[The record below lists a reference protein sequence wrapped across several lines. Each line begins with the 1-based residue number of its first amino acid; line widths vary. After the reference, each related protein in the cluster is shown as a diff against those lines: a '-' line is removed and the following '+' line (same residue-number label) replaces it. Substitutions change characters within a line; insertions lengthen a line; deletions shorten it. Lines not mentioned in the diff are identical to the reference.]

1 MKVVFSSDVFE
12 LQRFGGISRY
22 FVEIA
27 SRINLLPGFQ
37 TKIATAS
44 HINSYLSKSSVNS
57 GLYIPFS
64 PSRVRVNKLM
74 RVTNKIYSQSIG
86 SKGYFD
92 IRHETF
98 YRGNIEYIKA
108 CKSVTTVYDLIR
120 EKFTPGWEGFQAK
133 QKALARADAII
144 CISESTASDL
154 RSFYD
159 VNPDK
164 VSVIYLGVN
173 SDFEKF
179 RKTSEMKRDS
189 NQFLYVGA
197 RDNYKDFKTLIWAFA
212 SSRILRENSRV
223 LVFGNEFSKEE
234 LGLLNKFGIR
244 KNFYHRKG
252 NDFSLMNAY
261 NDSIALVIT
270 SQYEGFGLP
279 LIEAMISGCIVVSS
293 RGGAL
298 AEIGGD
304 LDIPFEVSNPESLAY
319 SLESI
324 LSRIGKLEPLRELSY
339 RHALKFTWEK
349 TVEDTISVYRNLL
362 SNV

>member
-1 MKVVFSSDVFE
+1 
-12 LQRFGGISRY
+12 
-22 FVEIA
+22 
-27 SRINLLPGFQ
+27 
-37 TKIATAS
+37 
-44 HINSYLSKSSVNS
+44 
-57 GLYIPFS
+57 
-64 PSRVRVNKLM
+64 
-74 RVTNKIYSQSIG
+74 
-86 SKGYFD
+86 
-92 IRHETF
+92 
-98 YRGNIEYIKA
+98 
-108 CKSVTTVYDLIR
+108 
-120 EKFTPGWEGFQAK
+120 
-133 QKALARADAII
+133 
-144 CISESTASDL
+144 
-154 RSFYD
+154 
-159 VNPDK
+159 
-164 VSVIYLGVN
+164 
-173 SDFEKF
+173 
-179 RKTSEMKRDS
+179 MKRDS